1 MGPLIAAFED
11 SLSLYVIPAAHA
23 EISKYL
29 QQLKIKEVEIK
40 ILKNNHLGPGP
51 ASVCQK

>member
-1 MGPLIAAFED
+1 MRLVDVFLGELVMAKGQPCTARSDAMGPLIAAFED

-29 QQLKIKEVEIK
+29 Q
-40 ILKNNHLGPGP
+40 
-51 ASVCQK
+51 